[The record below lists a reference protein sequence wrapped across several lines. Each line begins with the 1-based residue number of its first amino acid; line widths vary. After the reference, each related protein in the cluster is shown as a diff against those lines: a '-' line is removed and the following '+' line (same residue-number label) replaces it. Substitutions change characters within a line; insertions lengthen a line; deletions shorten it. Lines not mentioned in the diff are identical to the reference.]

1 MEIHPCIWFDSEAE
15 EASKFYTELFPNS
28 QILASIPY
36 TKVGFEYHGKEE
48 GTISTITFELMK
60 QKFIALNGG
69 PIFKLSE
76 AISFYVYCGQED
88 LFERLY
94 NSLTENGSVLM
105 PKDKYFWSEK
115 YAFVKDKFG
124 VCWQLDIN
132 SIGSE
137 QKIVPSLLFVNDK
150 YLKVNEA
157 VNFYTSIFPDSKIIM
172 KFPFPEQKGNQE
184 EAILFSQFSLTNNI
198 FNASSGGEIQH
209 NFDFNESISFV
220 VNCKT
225 QDEIDYFW
233 QKLTENGSEQQCGW
247 LKDKFGVSWQ
257 IVPENLQEMF
267 LNSDKIKREKIISA
281 IFEMIKIDFE
291 RLKNIYEED

>member
-1 MEIHPCIWFDSEAE
+1 MEINPCIWFDSEAE
-15 EASKFYTELFPNS
+15 EASKFYTTIFPDSKILFS
-28 QILASIPY
+28 LPY
-36 TKVGFEYHGKEE
+36 TKIGFEYHGKEE

-60 QKFIALNGG
+60 KKFIALNGG

-76 AISFYVYCGQED
+76 AISFYVYCGSDE
-88 LFERLY
+88 LFEKLF

-105 PKDKYFWSEK
+105 PKDKYFWSDK

-132 SIGSE
+132 NINSD

-172 KFPFPEQKGNQE
+172 KFPFQETKENQS
-184 EAILFSQFSLTNNI
+184 EAILFSQFSLAGNM
-198 FNASSGGEIQH
+198 FNASSGGEMKH
-209 NFDFNESISFV
+209 DFDFNESISFV

-225 QDEIDYFW
+225 QDEIDYVW
-233 QKLTENGSEQQCGW
+233 QKLSENGNEQQCGW
-247 LKDKFGVSWQ
+247 LKDRFGVSWQ
-257 IVPENLQEMF
+257 IIPENLAEMF
-267 LNSDKIKREKIISA
+267 LNSDNKKKEELVSA
-281 IFEMIKIDFE
+281 IFEMVKIDYK
-291 RLKNIYEED
+291 RLKDIYSKN